1 MTSVSAAV
9 LTTAAKREGRST
21 RLRPTTK
28 TLLLTGADGV
38 IGSIL
43 RRHLAARYRL
53 RLLSRSPME
62 ETSFVADVAD
72 YDAILPAFGGVASVV
87 HLAAAS
93 ATDSPWDEVLAS
105 NIIGTRNVFE
115 AAREAGVAQ
124 VVFASSNHVVGMYEK
139 DGAPDIYRRHD
150 PTLIDES
157 AEMRPDSLYGHLP
170 AHWLGLGAGRGTQGP
185 PPGRGDLAEPPR
197 LRARDCAQLFA
208 RAIDADDVRWLV
220 AYGISDNPRQFWS
233 LRSAREVLGFAPQD
247 GT

>member
-1 MTSVSAAV
+1 
-9 LTTAAKREGRST
+9 
-21 RLRPTTK
+21 
-28 TLLLTGADGV
+28 
-38 IGSIL
+38 
-43 RRHLAARYRL
+43 
-53 RLLSRSPME
+53 ME

-157 AEMRPDSLYGHLP
+157 AEMRPDSLYGVSKAFGELIGRYYAE
-170 AHWLGLGAGRGTQGP
+170 AHGLRVICLRIGWVWEQDEVPRDHPQAEAIWLSH
-185 PPGRGDLAEPPR
+185 
-197 LRARDCAQLFA
+197 RDCAQLFA

-220 AYGISDNPRQFWS
+220 AYGISDNARQFWS